1 MKELTEMSAEEL
13 LQRQQ
18 ELAEEIPAE
27 TRDQMTTEEIEQR
40 ANDLEAVKKELEAR
54 KEAARQAEE
63 TRQAV
68 AEGAIETKQVAK
80 FEQEERKMDYNVS
93 SPEYRSA
100 FLKTL
105 KGMELDQEERAAY
118 VATTGD
124 TTAGNHGAGL
134 LVPTEMLNNIWS
146 LIEEQHAILGDI
158 TLYRTNTYLS
168 IPVHTEI
175 AQGDATAVSENAA
188 NDDEIN
194 NWLTVTLHGNDYAKT
209 VKISYA
215 MAKMSIDALEEYL
228 TNEIAERLGAA
239 MARDTIAGIL
249 TDYYTTDNTVVALN
263 NKLGYGDV
271 TKAFGALKNANGG
284 AVVYGTNKTIYTRL
298 AVLEDTEGHLIFQP
312 DANEGIQGRLLG
324 APVKVEDGLADD
336 VLLVGYPKNVVGNV
350 VQDIMVETDRD
361 ISKHVIIYSGYAR
374 YESKLVAPKSFAKI
388 SVTSATTAG

>member
-1 MKELTEMSAEEL
+1 MKFDEMNGEQLQARMDEL
-13 LQRQQ
+13 
-18 ELAEEIPAE
+18 IAE
-27 TRDQMTTEEIEQR
+27 TSEEKRDALNEDELESRINEI
-40 ANDLEAVKKELEAR
+40 EAVKAEINKRKAAAAEEAR
-54 KEAARQAEE
+54 KAEE
-63 TRQAV
+63 V
-68 AEGAIETKQVAK
+68 AQMDGEPIIKED
-80 FEQEERKMDYNVS
+80 RKMNYTVN
-93 SPEYRSA
+93 SPEYRTA

-105 KGMELDQEERAAY
+105 RGDELNQEERSAY

-124 TTAGNHGAGL
+124 TTANNHGAGL

-168 IPVHTEI
+168 IPVHTAI

-194 NWLTVTLHGNDYAKT
+194 NFMTVTLHGNDYSKT

-215 MAKMSIDALEEYL
+215 MAQMSIDALETYL
-228 TNEIAERLGAA
+228 TNEIASRLGAA

-263 NKLGYGDV
+263 STLTYGNV
-271 TKAFGALKNANGG
+271 AAAFGALKNANGA

-298 AVLEDTEGHLIFQP
+298 ATLEDTEGHLIFQP
-312 DANEGIQGRLLG
+312 DATAGIQGRLLG
-324 APVKVEDGLADD
+324 APVKVEDGLSDD
-336 VLLVGYPKNVVGNV
+336 VLLIGYPKNVVGNV
-350 VQDIMVETDRD
+350 VQDVMVETDRD

-374 YESKLVAPKSFAKI
+374 YESKLIAPKSFAKI
-388 SVTSATTAG
+388 TVTSATTAG

>member
-1 MKELTEMSAEEL
+1 MKELAEMSVDEL

-18 ELAEEIPAE
+18 ELAEDIPAE
-27 TRDQMTTEEIEQR
+27 TREGMSTDEIEQR
-40 ANDLEAVKKELEAR
+40 AADLEAVRDELQAR
-54 KEAARQAEE
+54 KNAAAKLEEIRQK
-63 TRQAV
+63 V
-68 AEGAIETKQVAK
+68 AEDTGKKPVAK
-80 FEQEERKMDYNVS
+80 FEQEERKMDYTVS

-105 KGMELDQEERAAY
+105 KGLELTQEERTAY

-124 TTAGNHGAGL
+124 TTANNHGAGL

-168 IPVHTEI
+168 IPVHTSI
-175 AQGDATAVSENAA
+175 AQGDATTVNENAA

-194 NWLTVTLHGNDYAKT
+194 NFLTVTLHGNDYSKT

-215 MAKMSIDALEEYL
+215 MAKMSIEALESYL
-228 TNEIAERLGAA
+228 TNEIAERMGAA

-249 TDYYTTDNTVVALN
+249 TDYHTTDNTVVALN
-263 NKLGYGDV
+263 DTLGWGDV
-271 TKAFGALKNANGG
+271 TTAFGVLKNANGG

-298 AVLEDTEGHLIFQP
+298 ATLQDADGRLIFQP
-312 DANEGIQGRLLG
+312 DANAGIQGRLLG
-324 APVKVEDGLADD
+324 APVKVEDGLDDD
-336 VLLVGYPKNVVGNV
+336 VLLVGYPRNVVGNV

-361 ISKHVIIYSGYAR
+361 ISKHVIVYSGYAR
-374 YESKLVAPKSFAKI
+374 YESKLIAPKSFAKI
-388 SVTSATTAG
+388 SVTSATEAG

>member
-1 MKELTEMSAEEL
+1 MKFDELNGEQLTARLAELTDETSEEK
-13 LQRQQ
+13 
-18 ELAEEIPAE
+18 
-27 TRDQMTTEEIEQR
+27 RD
-40 ANDLEAVKKELEAR
+40 ALDNDALEAR
-54 KEAARQAEE
+54 IEEMEAIKAEIEARKQAAAEEARKAEE
-63 TRQAV
+63 TARMTG
-68 AEGAIETKQVAK
+68 EPIIE
-80 FEQEERKMDYNVS
+80 EERKMDYTVS

-105 KGMELDQEERAAY
+105 KGEELGQEERAAY

-124 TTAGNHGAGL
+124 TTPDNHGAGL

-168 IPVHTEI
+168 IPVHTGI

-194 NWLTVTLHGNDYAKT
+194 NFITVTLHGVDYSKT

-215 MAKMSIDALEEYL
+215 MAKMSIDALENYL
-228 TNEIAERLGAA
+228 TNEIAARLGAA

-263 NKLGYGDV
+263 DTLTYANV
-271 TKAFGALKNANGG
+271 AEAFGDLKNANGE

-312 DANEGIQGRLLG
+312 DANAGVQGRLLG

-336 VLLVGYPKNVVGNV
+336 VLLIGYPKNVVGNV
-350 VQDIMVETDRD
+350 VQDVMIETDRD

-388 SVTSATTAG
+388 SVTSATQAG

>member
-1 MKELTEMSAEEL
+1 MNLSEMNGEQLQARLEELKAETAEEKRDAL
-13 LQRQQ
+13 STD
-18 ELAEEIPAE
+18 ELEERVKE
-27 TRDQMTTEEIEQR
+27 M
-40 ANDLEAVKKELEAR
+40 EAVTAEIEAR
-54 KEAARQAEE
+54 KAKAAEEARKAEE
-63 TRQAV
+63 TAQMT
-68 AEGAIETKQVAK
+68 GKPIIE
-80 FEQEERKMDYNVS
+80 EERKMDYTVS

-105 KGMELDQEERAAY
+105 RGMELNKEEREAY

-124 TTAGNHGAGL
+124 TTANNHGAGL

-168 IPVHTEI
+168 IPVHTAI

-194 NWLTVTLHGNDYAKT
+194 NFMTVVLHGRDYSKT

-215 MAKMSIDALEEYL
+215 MAQMSIDALEAYL
-228 TNEIAERLGAA
+228 TNEIASRLGAA

-249 TDYYTTDNTVVALN
+249 TDYHTTDNTVVALN
-263 NKLGYGDV
+263 STLTYGDV
-271 TKAFGALKNANGG
+271 AKAFGALKNANGG

-312 DANEGIQGRLLG
+312 DANAGIQGRLLG
-324 APVKVEDGLADD
+324 APVKVEDGLSDD
-336 VLLVGYPKNVVGNV
+336 VLLIGYPKNVVGNV
-350 VQDIMVETDRD
+350 VQDVMVETDRD

-374 YESKLVAPKSFAKI
+374 YESKLIAPKSFAKI
-388 SVTSATTAG
+388 TVTSATTAG

>member
-1 MKELTEMSAEEL
+1 MKELTEMSVDEL

-40 ANDLEAVKKELEAR
+40 ANDLEAVKNELEAR
-54 KEAARQAEE
+54 KKAAAEAEE
-63 TRQAV
+63 RRKKV
-68 AEGAIETKQVAK
+68 AEDTGTKPVAK
-80 FEQEERKMDYNVS
+80 IEQEERKMDYNVS

-118 VATTGD
+118 TATTGD
-124 TTAGNHGAGL
+124 TTPGNHGAGL

-168 IPVHTEI
+168 IPVHTAI
-175 AQGDATAVSENAA
+175 AQGDATTVAENAA

-194 NWLTVTLHGNDYAKT
+194 NFITVTLHGNDYSKT

-215 MAKMSIDALEEYL
+215 MAKMSIDALETYL

-249 TDYYTTDNTVVALN
+249 SDYYTTDNTVVALN
-263 NKLGYGDV
+263 DTLTYGDV
-271 TKAFGALKNANGG
+271 AAAFGALKNANGG

-312 DANEGIQGRLLG
+312 DANAGIQGRLLG

-336 VLLVGYPKNVVGNV
+336 VLLVGYPRNVVGNV

-374 YESKLVAPKSFAKI
+374 YESKLIAPKSFAKI
-388 SVTSATTAG
+388 SVTSDTEAG

>member
-1 MKELTEMSAEEL
+1 MKELTEMSVDEL

-18 ELAEEIPAE
+18 ELAEEIPEE
-27 TRDQMTTEEIEQR
+27 TRGQMTTEEIEKR
-40 ANDLEAVKKELEAR
+40 ADDLEAVKNELEAR
-54 KEAARQAEE
+54 KQAAAKLEE
-63 TRQAV
+63 QR
-68 AEGAIETKQVAK
+68 KQVAENTGKKPMAK
-80 FEQEERKMDYNVS
+80 FEEERKMDYNES

-105 KGMELDQEERAAY
+105 KGMELEQEERAAY

-124 TTAGNHGAGL
+124 TTPGNHGAGL
-134 LVPTEMLNNIWS
+134 LIPTEMLNNIWS

-168 IPVHTEI
+168 IPVHTAI

-194 NWLTVTLHGNDYAKT
+194 NFITVTLHGQDYSKT

-215 MAKMSIDALEEYL
+215 MAKMSIDALETYL

-249 TDYYTTDNTVVALN
+249 PDYYTTDNTVVALN
-263 NKLGYGDV
+263 DTLTYKDV
-271 TKAFGALKNANGG
+271 AAAFGALKNANGG

-312 DANEGIQGRLLG
+312 DATAGIQGRLLG
-324 APVKVEDGLADD
+324 APVKVDDGLADD
-336 VLLVGYPKNVVGNV
+336 VLLVGYPRNVVGNV

-374 YESKLVAPKSFAKI
+374 YESKLIAPKSFAKI
-388 SVTSATTAG
+388 TVTSATTAG

>member
-1 MKELTEMSAEEL
+1 MVEMESIKAELESRKQAAAE
-13 LQRQQ
+13 
-18 ELAEEIPAE
+18 
-27 TRDQMTTEEIEQR
+27 
-40 ANDLEAVKKELEAR
+40 EAR
-54 KEAARQAEE
+54 KAAEMAQKTGEP
-63 TRQAV
+63 
-68 AEGAIETKQVAK
+68 IIK
-80 FEQEERKMDYNVS
+80 EERKMKYNVS

-105 KGMELDQEERAAY
+105 KGVELNQEEREAY

-124 TTAGNHGAGL
+124 TTANNHGVGL
-134 LVPTEMLNNIWS
+134 LVPTTMLDRIWS

-168 IPVHTEI
+168 IPVHTAI

-194 NWLTVTLHGNDYAKT
+194 NFMTVTLHGRDYSKT

-215 MAKMSIDALEEYL
+215 MAQMSIDALEAYL
-228 TNEIAERLGAA
+228 TNEIASRLGAA

-249 TDYYTTDNTVVALN
+249 TDYHTTDNTVVALN
-263 NKLGYGDV
+263 NALTYGDV
-271 TKAFGALKNANGG
+271 AKAFGALKNANGS
-284 AVVYGTNKTIYTRL
+284 AVVYGTNKTIYNRL
-298 AVLEDTEGHLIFQP
+298 ATLEDTEGHLIFQP
-312 DANEGIQGRLLG
+312 DANAGIQGRLLG

-336 VLLVGYPKNVVGNV
+336 VLLIGYPKNVVGNV

-374 YESKLVAPKSFAKI
+374 YESKLIAPKSFSKL

>member
-1 MKELTEMSAEEL
+1 MNLSEMNGEQLEARLNELM
-13 LQRQQ
+13 
-18 ELAEEIPAE
+18 AE
-27 TRDQMTTEEIEQR
+27 TCEEKRDALST
-40 ANDLEAVKKELEAR
+40 DELEAR
-54 KEAARQAEE
+54 VNEMEAVKAEIEARKAAAAEE
-63 TRQAV
+63 ARE
-68 AEGAIETKQVAK
+68 AEKKAGEPGKEIIE
-80 FEQEERKMDYNVS
+80 EDRKMNYDVS

-100 FLKTL
+100 FLKSL
-105 KGMELDQEERAAY
+105 KGMELNAEERDAY

-124 TTAGNHGAGL
+124 TTANNHGAGL

-168 IPVHTEI
+168 IPVHTAI

-194 NWLTVTLHGNDYAKT
+194 NFMTVTLHGRDYSKT

-215 MAKMSIDALEEYL
+215 MAQMSIDALEAYL
-228 TNEIAERLGAA
+228 TNEIASRLGAA

-263 NKLGYGDV
+263 STLTYGDV
-271 TKAFGALKNANGG
+271 ASAFGALKNANGG

-312 DANEGIQGRLLG
+312 DANAGIQGRLLG
-324 APVKVEDGLADD
+324 APVKVEDALSDD

-350 VQDIMVETDRD
+350 VQDVMVETDRD

-374 YESKLVAPKSFAKI
+374 YESKLIAPKSFAKI
-388 SVTSATTAG
+388 TVTSATTAG

>member
-1 MKELTEMSAEEL
+1 MNLSEMNGEQLQARLEELKAETAEEKRDAL
-13 LQRQQ
+13 STD
-18 ELAEEIPAE
+18 ELEERVKEMEAITAEI
-27 TRDQMTTEEIEQR
+27 
-40 ANDLEAVKKELEAR
+40 EAR
-54 KEAARQAEE
+54 KAKAAEEARKAEE
-63 TRQAV
+63 TAQMT
-68 AEGAIETKQVAK
+68 GKPIIE
-80 FEQEERKMDYNVS
+80 EERKMDYNVS
-93 SPEYRSA
+93 SPEYRNA

-105 KGMELDQEERAAY
+105 RGMELNKEEREAY

-124 TTAGNHGAGL
+124 TTANNHGAGL

-168 IPVHTEI
+168 IPVHSAI

-194 NWLTVTLHGNDYAKT
+194 NFMTVDLHGRDYSKT

-215 MAKMSIDALEEYL
+215 MAQMSIDALEAYL
-228 TNEIAERLGAA
+228 TNEIASRLGAA

-249 TDYYTTDNTVVALN
+249 TDYHTTDNTVVALN
-263 NKLGYGDV
+263 STLTYGDV
-271 TKAFGALKNANGG
+271 AKAFGALKNANGG

-312 DANEGIQGRLLG
+312 DANAGIQGRLLG
-324 APVKVEDGLADD
+324 APVKVEDGLSDD
-336 VLLVGYPKNVVGNV
+336 VLLIGYPKNVVGNV
-350 VQDIMVETDRD
+350 VQDVMVETDRD

-374 YESKLVAPKSFAKI
+374 YESKLIAPKSFAKI
-388 SVTSATTAG
+388 TVTSATTAA

>member
-1 MKELTEMSAEEL
+1 MNLSEMNGEQLQARLDELKAEIAEEKRDAL
-13 LQRQQ
+13 TTD
-18 ELAEEIPAE
+18 ELEERVKEMEAITAEI
-27 TRDQMTTEEIEQR
+27 
-40 ANDLEAVKKELEAR
+40 EAR
-54 KEAARQAEE
+54 KAAAAEEVRKAEEAARMTGKPIIEE
-63 TRQAV
+63 D
-68 AEGAIETKQVAK
+68 
-80 FEQEERKMDYNVS
+80 RKMNYDVS

-100 FLKTL
+100 FLKSL
-105 KGMELDQEERAAY
+105 KGMELNTEEREAY

-124 TTAGNHGAGL
+124 TTANNHGAGL

-168 IPVHTEI
+168 IPVHTAI

-194 NWLTVTLHGNDYAKT
+194 NFMTVTLHGRDYSKT

-215 MAKMSIDALEEYL
+215 MAQMSIDALETYL
-228 TNEIAERLGAA
+228 TNEIAARLGAA
-239 MARDTIAGIL
+239 MARDTITGIL
-249 TDYYTTDNTVVALN
+249 TDYYTTDNTVVALSN
-263 NKLGYGDV
+263 TLTYGDV
-271 TKAFGALKNANGG
+271 AKAFGALKNKNGG

-298 AVLEDTEGHLIFQP
+298 VTLEDTEGHLIFQP
-312 DANEGIQGRLLG
+312 DATAGVEGRLLG
-324 APVKVEDGLADD
+324 APVKVDDGLDDD

-374 YESKLVAPKSFAKI
+374 YESKLIAPKSFAKI
-388 SVTSATTAG
+388 TVTSATTAG

>member
-1 MKELTEMSAEEL
+1 MNLSEMNGEQLEARKAELLSEMKEK
-13 LQRQQ
+13 
-18 ELAEEIPAE
+18 
-27 TRDQMTTEEIEQR
+27 RD
-40 ANDLEAVKKELEAR
+40 ALNADELEAR
-54 KEAARQAEE
+54 QAEIQALDAELDARRASAAEEARQAEE
-63 TRQAV
+63 
-68 AEGAIETKQVAK
+68 VAK
-80 FEQEERKMDYNVS
+80 QAGNKIFKEEKSMNYTVN

-105 KGMELDQEERAAY
+105 QGAELNQEEREAY

-124 TTAGNHGAGL
+124 TTANNHGAGL

-168 IPVHTEI
+168 IPVHTAI

-194 NWLTVTLHGNDYAKT
+194 NFMTVVLHGRDYSKT

-215 MAKMSIDALEEYL
+215 MAQMSIDALEAYL
-228 TNEIAERLGAA
+228 TNEIASRLGAA

-249 TDYYTTDNTVVALN
+249 ADYYTTDNTVVALN
-263 NKLGYGDV
+263 STLTYGNV
-271 TKAFGALKNANGG
+271 AAAFGALKNANGA

-298 AVLEDTEGHLIFQP
+298 ATLEDTEGHMIFQP
-312 DANEGIQGRLLG
+312 DATAGIQGRLLG
-324 APVKVEDGLADD
+324 APVKVEDGLSDD
-336 VLLVGYPKNVVGNV
+336 VLLIGYPKNVVGNV
-350 VQDIMVETDRD
+350 VQDVMVETDRD

-374 YESKLVAPKSFAKI
+374 YESKLIAPKSFAKI
-388 SVTSATTAG
+388 TVTSATTAG

>member
-1 MKELTEMSAEEL
+1 MFDFSEMNGEQLIAKRAELIAEMKE
-13 LQRQQ
+13 
-18 ELAEEIPAE
+18 PE
-27 TRDQMTTEEIEQR
+27 TRD
-40 ANDLEAVKKELEAR
+40 ALSADDLEAKKAAIEEIDAEIQARKDAAAEEAR
-54 KEAARQAEE
+54 KAEEAAQMDG
-63 TRQAV
+63 V
-68 AEGAIETKQVAK
+68 KI
-80 FEQEERKMDYNVS
+80 FEEERNMNYNVS
-93 SPEYRSA
+93 SPEYRNA

-105 KGMELDQEERAAY
+105 QGAELNQEERSAY

-124 TTAGNHGAGL
+124 TTANNHGAGL

-168 IPVHTEI
+168 IPVHTAI
-175 AQGDATAVSENAA
+175 AQGDATSVSENAA

-194 NWLTVTLHGNDYAKT
+194 NFMTVTLHGNDYSKT

-215 MAKMSIDALEEYL
+215 MAQMSIDALEAYL
-228 TNEIAERLGAA
+228 TNEIASRLGAA

-263 NKLGYGDV
+263 STLTYGNV
-271 TKAFGALKNANGG
+271 ATAFGALKNANGS

-298 AVLEDTEGHLIFQP
+298 ATLEDTEGHLIFQP
-312 DANEGIQGRLLG
+312 DATAGIQGRLLG

-350 VQDIMVETDRD
+350 VQDVMVETDRD

-374 YESKLVAPKSFAKI
+374 YESKLIAPKSFAKI
-388 SVTSATTAG
+388 TVTSATTAG

>member
-1 MKELTEMSAEEL
+1 MNLTEMNPEQLQARKDELMAEL
-13 LQRQQ
+13 DT
-18 ELAEEIPAE
+18 PE
-27 TRDQMTTEEIEQR
+27 TRDALTGEEMEAKKAEILAIDAELESRRQAAAEEARACEEAAQMTGKPIIE
-40 ANDLEAVKKELEAR
+40 
-54 KEAARQAEE
+54 
-63 TRQAV
+63 
-68 AEGAIETKQVAK
+68 
-80 FEQEERKMDYNVS
+80 EERKMDYTVA
-93 SPEYRSA
+93 SPEYRNA

-105 KGMELDQEERAAY
+105 KGEELNQEERAAY

-124 TTAGNHGAGL
+124 TTPNNHGAGL

-168 IPVHTEI
+168 IPVHTAI

-194 NWLTVTLHGNDYAKT
+194 NFITVTLHGVDYSKT
-209 VKISYA
+209 VKLSYA
-215 MAKMSIDALEEYL
+215 MAKMSIDALETYL
-228 TNEIAERLGAA
+228 TNEIASRLGAA

-263 NKLGYGDV
+263 DTLTYGDV
-271 TKAFGALKNANGG
+271 AEAFGDLKNANGG

-298 AVLEDTEGHLIFQP
+298 ATLEDTEGHLIFQP
-312 DANEGIQGRLLG
+312 DANAGIQGRLLG

-374 YESKLVAPKSFAKI
+374 YESKLIAPKSFAKI

>member
-1 MKELTEMSAEEL
+1 MKELTEMSVDEL

-18 ELAEEIPAE
+18 ELAEEIPEE
-27 TRDQMTTEEIEQR
+27 TRGQMTTEEIEQR
-40 ANDLEAVKKELEAR
+40 ANDLEAVKNELEAR
-54 KEAARQAEE
+54 RQAAAKLEE
-63 TRQAV
+63 RRKQV
-68 AEGAIETKQVAK
+68 AENTGEKPVAK
-80 FEQEERKMDYNVS
+80 FEEERKMDYTVS

-105 KGMELDQEERAAY
+105 KGMELEQEERAAY

-124 TTAGNHGAGL
+124 TTPGNHGAGL
-134 LVPTEMLNNIWS
+134 LVPTEMLNNIWN

-168 IPVHTEI
+168 IPVHTAI

-194 NWLTVTLHGNDYAKT
+194 NFTTVTLHGNDYAKT

-215 MAKMSIDALEEYL
+215 MAKMSIDALEVYL
-228 TNEIAERLGAA
+228 TNEIAVRLGAA
-239 MARDTIAGIL
+239 MARDTITGIL

-263 NKLGYGDV
+263 DTLTYGDV
-271 TKAFGALKNANGG
+271 AAAFGALKNANGG

-298 AVLEDTEGHLIFQP
+298 AVLEDTEGHLVFQP
-312 DANEGIQGRLLG
+312 DANAGIQGRLLG

-336 VLLVGYPKNVVGNV
+336 VLLIGYPRNVVGNV

-374 YESKLVAPKSFAKI
+374 YESKLIAPKSFAKI
-388 SVTSATTAG
+388 NVTSATEAG